1 MLYYLIDFISKN
13 TLAKENIANG
23 FNGSENRFSLS
34 KIDYS
39 QFTVTN
45 IRHECKLAPVDG
57 LDIIDLLGFFSAT
70 EPKSISMCHGLIS
83 ENAKILNVSYSILF
97 DLVAVHEYAHMLHF
111 HFNKTKFENG
121 EIGFTNQSFYVESWA
136 QWCTYNVCKI
146 IDAENNSSLYTDT
159 FNKLNDG
166 QSEAYQ
172 DFKRFQNWN
181 NQSVVHLFLNTDA
194 WNGLV
199 YEGLQEELASEE
211 QWQEVRQAVAKNIE
225 AEMTNNPGPIIQK
238 LKKAWCYDS
247 FDSIKNL
254 VTIPK
259 SFTEAGKDGGY
270 SNLEILELI
279 GELDKIGH

>member
-13 TLAKENIANG
+13 TLAKGNIANG

-39 QFTVTN
+39 EFTVTN

-57 LDIIDLLGFFSAT
+57 FDIIDFLGFFSAT

-83 ENAKILNVSYSILF
+83 KNAEILNVSYSILF

-111 HFNKTKFENG
+111 HFNKTKFEAG
-121 EIGFTNQSFYVESWA
+121 ELGFANQSFYVESWA

-146 IDAENNSSLYTDT
+146 IDAENNSTLYTDT

-166 QSEAYQ
+166 QSEAYH
-172 DFKRFQNWN
+172 DFKRFQKWN
-181 NQSVVHLFLNTDA
+181 KQSVVHLFLNIDA
-194 WNGLV
+194 WDGLV
-199 YEGLQEELASEE
+199 YDGLHEELSTEE
-211 QWQEVRQAVAKNIE
+211 QWQDVRQAVAENIG
-225 AEMTNNPGPIIQK
+225 AEMTNNPGLIAMK

-247 FDSIKNL
+247 FDSIREL
-254 VTIPK
+254 VAIPK

-270 SNLEILELI
+270 SYLEILELCKDLDPI
-279 GELDKIGH
+279 GL